1 MKKTT
6 LIAVL
11 GVIMTSPLYAQEVI
25 YSANIAALFKKS
37 CSECH
42 GADAPNYAQ
51 FKAKEDFYKK
61 EKIGPRMNSYEE
73 VLHYIAWPQTG
84 AMMRRLDDG
93 TNTPDKKPGNMYR
106 HLGETDAERS
116 ANLKLMKSWIGED
129 AWFLNRLNKRGDV
142 PGVSLEQLQK
152 VKAKH

>member
-1 MKKTT
+1 M
-6 LIAVL
+6 
-11 GVIMTSPLYAQEVI
+11 
-25 YSANIAALFKKS
+25 
-37 CSECH
+37 
-42 GADAPNYAQ
+42 
-51 FKAKEDFYKK
+51 
-61 EKIGPRMNSYEE
+61 MNSYEE

-93 TNTPDKKPGNMYR
+93 TSTPDKKPGNMYR
-106 HLGETDAERS
+106 HLSETDAERS

-142 PGVSLEQLQK
+142 PSVSLEQLQK